1 MVIAIN
7 KLFAQLLFWLYEL
20 LDTIFEMFAVLCGI
34 ETLETVDAD
43 APRSLIEIFLQSSA
57 VTRAFLLIVIVS
69 VFVAAASTI
78 VAIVKN
84 IINMKGGERKS
95 HAKTVGQG
103 FGSIIVTLCMALIMI
118 VGISMSNIVLQK
130 VYAATSP
137 DDNVTPASILFDMC
151 VSKDYVIDY
160 NNPVPNMVP
169 KIDPETGEVMKDENG
184 EIIMEVEVDYEGNVV
199 YTYPRMPDP
208 SDPSKDYY
216 TSGWRNNNSVE
227 TLSKIVQSDGWNSL
241 TPDKVFGVHKKVL
254 GLFEDSDKKYTTQ
267 PMVEMETFN
276 FFLAY
281 LVVVIMLVAIIWS
294 MLGLVKRIYD
304 LVLLFMALPLISA
317 TIPLDDGARFKQ
329 WRDSVVSKVILA
341 YGVVLSIN
349 IFLLITPII
358 NNISFASLGWS
369 AFVENLFKAFMLIGG
384 ALAING
390 GQLLFA
396 RLFGSSAEESRE
408 MAHAAR
414 AMFGGAIAAGG
425 ILRGAKNLAFGGYN
439 KYGRFTQ
446 GASTL
451 AARATNAVGN
461 KVGGAAYAGSK
472 FGAAMRHI
480 GRVSMP
486 SALRG
491 STGGGTTPGGG
502 GATAYQRA
510 TGNAG
515 GVSSAMSGTA
525 AQSAATNT
533 NIDQMANSG
542 NAHYDGAPS
551 PGAAAQSMSQ
561 PASGGTGGTTVNVT
575 QQAARTPNSVS
586 SQPEN
591 KHSGLINNV
600 IKPKDGEG
608 GAFKPPKK

>member
-43 APRSLIEIFLQSSA
+43 APRSLIEIFLESSA
-57 VTRAFLLIVIVS
+57 VTRAFLLIVIVA
-69 VFVAAASTI
+69 VFVAAVSTI

-137 DDNVTPASILFDMC
+137 DDNVTPACILFDMC
-151 VSKDYVIDY
+151 VGKDYVIDY

-169 KIDPETGEVMKDENG
+169 KTDPETGEVMKDEYG

-216 TSGWRNNNSVE
+216 TSGWRNNNDVE
-227 TLSKIVQSDGWNSL
+227 KLSSIVQSDGWSSL

-254 GLFEDSDKKYTTQ
+254 GLFEDADKKYTTQ

-281 LVVVIMLVAIIWS
+281 LVVVIMLVAIVWS

-358 NNISFASLGWS
+358 NSISFDGLGWS

-414 AMFGGAIAAGG
+414 GLFGGVMAAGG
-425 ILRGAKNLAFGGYN
+425 MLRGAKNLVVGGTN
-439 KYGRFTQ
+439 KYGRETKGIMRGVGNAI
-446 GASTL
+446 GATAGVAGGVL
-451 AARATNAVGN
+451 GLGGRAADAIGN
-461 KVGGAAYAGSK
+461 KVGGSAYANSSYAK
-472 FGAAMRHI
+472 FNRGMGKLATKPLEALTKTAKNVGRNTPILRAYMPKEKSSLETAMDNLTGAINGLTGGQQSAPVNPGGAAI
-480 GRVSMP
+480 VVGE
-486 SALRG
+486 
-491 STGGGTTPGGG
+491 
-502 GATAYQRA
+502 
-510 TGNAG
+510 
-515 GVSSAMSGTA
+515 
-525 AQSAATNT
+525 TNSQK
-533 NIDQMANSG
+533 NIPQQG
-542 NAHYDGAPS
+542 IKPQDG
-551 PGAAAQSMSQ
+551 
-561 PASGGTGGTTVNVT
+561 
-575 QQAARTPNSVS
+575 
-586 SQPEN
+586 N
-591 KHSGLINNV
+591 KHAGLINEV
-600 IKPKDGEG
+600 IKPKNGEG

>member
-103 FGSIIVTLCMALIMI
+103 FGSIIVTLCMALVMI

-254 GLFEDSDKKYTTQ
+254 GLFEDADKKYTTQ

-294 MLGLVKRIYD
+294 MLGLVKRVYD

-425 ILRGAKNLAFGGYN
+425 ILRGVKNLAFGGNN

-446 GASTL
+446 GAIPL

-480 GRVSMP
+480 GRASMP

-491 STGGGTTPGGG
+491 ATGGGTTLGGG
-502 GATAYQRA
+502 GVTAYQRA

-525 AQSAATNT
+525 AQSAAANT
-533 NIDQMANSG
+533 NIDQTANSG
-542 NAHYDGAPS
+542 NAHYDGAPA

>member
-1 MVIAIN
+1 M
-7 KLFAQLLFWLYEL
+7 
-20 LDTIFEMFAVLCGI
+20 
-34 ETLETVDAD
+34 
-43 APRSLIEIFLQSSA
+43 
-57 VTRAFLLIVIVS
+57 
-69 VFVAAASTI
+69 
-78 VAIVKN
+78 
-84 IINMKGGERKS
+84 
-95 HAKTVGQG
+95 
-103 FGSIIVTLCMALIMI
+103 
-118 VGISMSNIVLQK
+118 
-130 VYAATSP
+130 
-137 DDNVTPASILFDMC
+137 
-151 VSKDYVIDY
+151 
-160 NNPVPNMVP
+160 
-169 KIDPETGEVMKDENG
+169 
-184 EIIMEVEVDYEGNVV
+184 
-199 YTYPRMPDP
+199 
-208 SDPSKDYY
+208 
-216 TSGWRNNNSVE
+216 
-227 TLSKIVQSDGWNSL
+227 
-241 TPDKVFGVHKKVL
+241 
-254 GLFEDSDKKYTTQ
+254 
-267 PMVEMETFN
+267 
-276 FFLAY
+276 
-281 LVVVIMLVAIIWS
+281 
-294 MLGLVKRIYD
+294 
-304 LVLLFMALPLISA
+304 
-317 TIPLDDGARFKQ
+317 
-329 WRDSVVSKVILA
+329 ILA

-551 PGAAAQSMSQ
+551 PGATAQSMSQ

>member
-1 MVIAIN
+1 MVIAIQ

-34 ETLETVDAD
+34 ETVETTDAD
-43 APRSLIEIFLQSSA
+43 APRSLIEIFLESSA
-57 VTRAFLLIVIVS
+57 VTRAFLLIVIVA
-69 VFVAAASTI
+69 VFVAAVSTI
-78 VAIVKN
+78 VAVVKN
-84 IINMKGGERKS
+84 AVNMKGGERKS

-103 FGSIIVTLCMALIMI
+103 FGSIVISLSMALVMIM
-118 VGISMSNIVLQK
+118 GISMSNIVLQQ
-130 VYAATSP
+130 VYKATSP
-137 DDNVTPASILFDMC
+137 NSNVTPASILFDMC
-151 VSKDYVIDY
+151 VGKDYIIDWEH
-160 NNPVPNMVP
+160 PEVSMVQ
-169 KIDPETGEVMKDENG
+169 KIDPETGQPMVEEDGVTPVMEPETDYEGNIVYIYPREKDENG
-184 EIIMEVEVDYEGNVV
+184 NDKVE
-199 YTYPRMPDP
+199 
-208 SDPSKDYY
+208 
-216 TSGWRNNNSVE
+216 SGWRNGHTIE
-227 TLSKIVQSDGWNSL
+227 ELSDIGWGNLS
-241 TPDKVFGVHKKVL
+241 PDEVFGVHKKVL
-254 GLFEDSDKKYTTQ
+254 GLFEDADKKYTTQ

-276 FFLAY
+276 FLLAY
-281 LVVVIMLVAIIWS
+281 LVVVIMLVAIIWA

-304 LVLLFMALPLISA
+304 LVLLLMALPLISA

-349 IFLLITPII
+349 IFLLITPLI
-358 NNISFASLGWS
+358 NSISFDSLGWS

-408 MAHAAR
+408 MAHSAR

-446 GASTL
+446 GAIPL

-472 FGAAMRHI
+472 FGAAMRYI
-480 GRVSMP
+480 GRASMP

-491 STGGGTTPGGG
+491 ATGGGTTLGGG

-525 AQSAATNT
+525 AQSAAANT

-542 NAHYDGAPS
+542 NAHYDGAS
-551 PGAAAQSMSQ
+551 APGASAPSAPQ
-561 PASGGTGGTTVNVT
+561 PLSGTPGATNVNVT
-575 QQAARTPNSVS
+575 QQAASKPNIAPAP
-586 SQPEN
+586 PEN
-591 KHSGLINNV
+591 KHAGLINNV
-600 IKPKDGEG
+600 IKPKDGDG

>member
-20 LDTIFEMFAVLCGI
+20 LDMIFEMFAVLCGI
-34 ETLETVDAD
+34 EALETADAD
-43 APRSLIEIFLQSSA
+43 VPRSLIEIFLESSA

-69 VFVAAASTI
+69 VVVAAVSTI

-103 FGSIIVTLCMALIMI
+103 FGSIIVTLCMALVMI

-130 VYAATSP
+130 VYVATSP
-137 DDNVTPASILFDMC
+137 DDNVTPACILFDMC
-151 VSKDYVIDY
+151 VGKDYVIDWE
-160 NNPVPNMVP
+160 NPEPNMVP
-169 KIDPETGEVMKDENG
+169 KIDPVTGLPMIDLTGEPILEP
-184 EIIMEVEVDYEGNVV
+184 EVDYEGNVV
-199 YTYPRMPDP
+199 YTYPRKKDP
-208 SDPSKDYY
+208 ETGEDLYD
-216 TSGWRNNNSVE
+216 TGWRGDNTIKNISEIGWSN
-227 TLSKIVQSDGWNSL
+227 LS
-241 TPDKVFGVHKKVL
+241 PDQVFGVHKKVL
-254 GLFEDSDKKYTTQ
+254 GLFEDADKSYTTD

-294 MLGLVKRIYD
+294 MLGLVKRVYD

-358 NNISFASLGWS
+358 NSISFEGLGWS

-408 MAHAAR
+408 MAHSAR
-414 AMFGGAIAAGG
+414 ALFGGAMAAGG

-446 GASTL
+446 GAIPL

-480 GRVSMP
+480 GRASMP

-510 TGNAG
+510 AGNAG

-525 AQSAATNT
+525 AQNAAANT

-542 NAHYDGAPS
+542 NAHYDGVPS

-561 PASGGTGGTTVNVT
+561 SASGGTGGTTVNVT
-575 QQAARTPNSVS
+575 QQAAGTPTPTPSHT
-586 SQPEN
+586 EN

-600 IKPKDGEG
+600 IKPKDGDG